1 MTIRKYAVDVKLKNV
16 KDAIKY
22 LEDNADE
29 PEESDEE
36 SEEEGELSDE
46 LFNEGIATYV
56 LENMF
61 RQNV

>member
-1 MTIRKYAVDVKLKNV
+1 LTIRKYAVDYELKSVKE
-16 KDAIKY
+16 AIEY

-29 PEESDEE
+29 PEETDEE